1 MRAFEP
7 RDTIGTDSEFRRLAR
22 WGEELTVLSPA
33 VTCLHGPR
41 RHPDTPSRL
50 PLRLRLTGRPILR
63 LLRDAEGERPQG
75 TAGEPSGCPPRT
87 AQKAGLQNAVT
98 PVPGVRVMAAG
109 GRPEVWMVLCPMTV
123 GEGLSPRGSGAPRP
137 ARLPAWL
144 LPGTGPEVGVRAG
157 SSRALPAEVGGERA
171 RPDQGQAEAPRGP
184 WSLQGAETELLLLTS
199 QSRVGQGL

>member
-7 RDTIGTDSEFRRLAR
+7 RDTVGTDSEFRRLAR
-22 WGEELTVLSPA
+22 WGKELTVLSPA

-41 RHPDTPSRL
+41 RHPDTPS
-50 PLRLRLTGRPILR
+50 RLTGRPILR

-137 ARLPAWL
+137 ARLQPGCSLGQARRLGCVPAP
-144 LPGTGPEVGVRAG
+144 PGHSQQRSGVRELGLTRGRQGHPGAPGACRGQRQSCCYSPHRPG
-157 SSRALPAEVGGERA
+157 SGRACE
-171 RPDQGQAEAPRGP
+171 
-184 WSLQGAETELLLLTS
+184 WC
-199 QSRVGQGL
+199 

>member
-1 MRAFEP
+1 
-7 RDTIGTDSEFRRLAR
+7 
-22 WGEELTVLSPA
+22 
-33 VTCLHGPR
+33 
-41 RHPDTPSRL
+41 
-50 PLRLRLTGRPILR
+50 
-63 LLRDAEGERPQG
+63 
-75 TAGEPSGCPPRT
+75 
-87 AQKAGLQNAVT
+87 
-98 PVPGVRVMAAG
+98 
-109 GRPEVWMVLCPMTV
+109 MVLCPMTV

-171 RPDQGQAEAPRGP
+171 RPDQGQAGAPRGP

>member
-109 GRPEVWMVLCPMTV
+109 GRPEVWMVLCPMW
-123 GEGLSPRGSGAPRP
+123 GRDCPPEGLEPRG
-137 ARLPAWL
+137 
-144 LPGTGPEVGVRAG
+144 LPGSQPGCSLGQARRLGCVPAPSGHSQQRSGVRELG
-157 SSRALPAEVGGERA
+157 LT
-171 RPDQGQAEAPRGP
+171 RG
-184 WSLQGAETELLLLTS
+184 
-199 QSRVGQGL
+199 R